1 MRKRSREDFD
11 QLMAT
16 VNMNDILAEFRKEQ
30 SDCDDEYV
38 LLSK

>member
-16 VNMNDILAEFRKEQ
+16 VNMNEIMAEFRKEQ

>member
-16 VNMNDILAEFRKEQ
+16 VNMNEILAEFRKEQ

>member
-1 MRKRSREDFD
+1 MKVRMPCFL
-11 QLMAT
+11 QLMAI
-16 VNMNDILAEFRKEQ
+16 NMNEILAEFRKEQ